1 MTNVAQ
7 NIVEETIKLTAADG
21 HSFEAFHAAPK
32 GASKGGLVI
41 LQEIFGL
48 TDQLKGVVRAYARD
62 GYDTIFPC
70 VYDRVAPGTV
80 VPFAEAERGRDLAYG
95 LPLDK
100 VMLDV
105 GAAVDR
111 VQSSRGVSVL
121 GFCWGGGVIVRAA
134 AELNLRGAIAFYGT
148 RLPTYLDLKP
158 KCPLLFHFGK
168 TDPNS
173 TPEMIEQV
181 GKAFPSAETHV
192 YEAGHAF
199 ANDVRPAYNEVAAT
213 TARARTL
220 DFWQSTTSR
229 RRRIRHRHS
238 GARAKRASPESITPA
253 LRSMNSGSGPLGRPG
268 MTDQCASSQLSAAR
282 ASTCSGTCS
291 DTAGCGASCIT
302 LLTIGMV
309 SATSPSGTSKIN
321 SSCTCS
327 SICALSLASA
337 SSLSMR
343 IMARRM
349 MSAADPCKRA
359 LIAARS
365 LNERI
370 DGFDALMSG

>member
-7 NIVEETIKLTAADG
+7 DIVEETIKLTAADG

-32 GASKGGLVI
+32 QGSKGGLVI

-100 VMLDV
+100 VMHDV

-148 RLPTYLDLKP
+148 RLPTYLNLKP

-168 TDPNS
+168 IDPNS
-173 TPEMIEQV
+173 RRRSSSRCARRFRRPRRIST
-181 GKAFPSAETHV
+181 
-192 YEAGHAF
+192 
-199 ANDVRPAYNEVAAT
+199 RPATPSPMTCGRLT
-213 TARARTL
+213 TRPRPRPRAPARSI
-220 DFWQSTTSR
+220 FWQSITSR
-229 RRRIRHRHS
+229 RRRI
-238 GARAKRASPESITPA
+238 K
-253 LRSMNSGSGPLGRPG
+253 NF
-268 MTDQCASSQLSAAR
+268 
-282 ASTCSGTCS
+282 TCP
-291 DTAGCGASCIT
+291 GCGA
-302 LLTIGMV
+302 
-309 SATSPSGTSKIN
+309 
-321 SSCTCS
+321 
-327 SICALSLASA
+327 
-337 SSLSMR
+337 
-343 IMARRM
+343 
-349 MSAADPCKRA
+349 
-359 LIAARS
+359 ARS
-365 LNERI
+365 V
-370 DGFDALMSG
+370 AK